1 MSDTTHRYFQSA
13 KVAPAVARGVQ
24 KVMEVTIETPIEVLM
39 GNMGIFRDPERTIIA
54 KTTALVQRCVNLG
67 LTLPSESTI
76 KESVA
81 VLSCAHL
88 PDATPQQLYGMVTE
102 LKAVGPRANSLARVA
117 SHGLQP

>member
-1 MSDTTHRYFQSA
+1 MIIRTPR
-13 KVAPAVARGVQ
+13 
-24 KVMEVTIETPIEVLM
+24 VMLWAACCSTLVPPLRLADFTQ
-39 GNMGIFRDPERTIIA
+39 GDWGAFRDPEKGIMEKA
-54 KTTALVQRCVNLG
+54 TTLVERCRILG

-76 KESVA
+76 KELVA
-81 VLSCAHL
+81 VLACAHL

>member
-1 MSDTTHRYFQSA
+1 MLWAACCSTLVPSLRLVDFTQ
-13 KVAPAVARGVQ
+13 GDW
-24 KVMEVTIETPIEVLM
+24 
-39 GNMGIFRDPERTIIA
+39 GIFRDPEKGIMA
-54 KTTALVQRCVNLG
+54 KSTALVERCLKLG

-81 VLSCAHL
+81 LLSCAHL
-88 PDATPQQLYGMVTE
+88 PDATPQQLYGMVTG